1 VELGRN
7 GAHVL
12 LIARREDKLLETKK
26 MVEEAG
32 GKGEIFVADLTDI
45 SQINNLGKVL
55 RGRGL
60 EINILVNVA
69 GIWHGENQ
77 AYAGIELEKF
87 ENEVIYNTYMVGTVA
102 PTLLAKE
109 LITVMPEGSRIVNI
123 SGTFSGG
130 AKGWLPYYV
139 SKRAIEDLTVGL
151 SQELVEK
158 EIYVNCISPSD
169 VATEEYKKYFPEYI
183 SDAIEP
189 EEIAKY
195 AVKLCDEENKV
206 TGKVIVVK
214 KGKEPFEGFH
224 Y

>member
-1 VELGRN
+1 
-7 GAHVL
+7 
-12 LIARREDKLLETKK
+12 
-26 MVEEAG
+26 M
-32 GKGEIFVADLTDI
+32 
-45 SQINNLGKVL
+45 L